1 MHYSLCCRSAIPSKE
16 ALFTGCDLSFNLHL
30 LPAICSSCDLQG
42 GATVPLPPRR
52 LSNQDFF
59 EYYMPKTYQQYNY
72 MIIIE
77 LKLNQSIKKCQ
88 KKTHCVQIIDTLYDK
103 QGFSRSFK
111 GTFII
116 GKYVNLGNQQ
126 LRLWPE
132 KINRVNF

>member
-1 MHYSLCCRSAIPSKE
+1 
-16 ALFTGCDLSFNLHL
+16 
-30 LPAICSSCDLQG
+30 
-42 GATVPLPPRR
+42 
-52 LSNQDFF
+52 
-59 EYYMPKTYQQYNY
+59 

-77 LKLNQSIKKCQ
+77 LKLHQSIKKCQ
-88 KKTHCVQIIDTLYDK
+88 KKTHRVQIIDTLYDK